1 MDDKEFGKV
10 LFGGPEVRAEDPLK
24 YDLVHSDFATRKN
37 IINSLEIDFQKS
49 RYEHVTLE
57 HLELL
62 KKYLE
67 EDSNS
72 RNYRMKKEADEC
84 LKELEWLRK
93 IYLDLKMFGD
103 LNKKIEQI
111 KPYIP
116 QELKDIPREIEDLF
130 CKYSYELEVIY
141 HGKFNN

>member
-1 MDDKEFGKV
+1 MDDKEFGKL

-24 YDLVHSDFATRKN
+24 HDLVHSGFETRKD
-37 IINSLEIDFQKS
+37 IVNSLEIDFQKS

-72 RNYRMKKEADEC
+72 LNYRMKKEADEC

-93 IYLDLKMFGD
+93 RYLDLKMFSD
-103 LNKKIEQI
+103 LNKMMEQI
-111 KPYIP
+111 KPFIP
-116 QELKDIPREIEDLF
+116 QELKYIPGEIEDLF
-130 CKYSYELEVIY
+130 CNYLCELGV
-141 HGKFNN
+141 